1 MLVTVAVL
9 FFLAVFK
16 LIFALVLP
24 VELLVDV
31 LGGGS
36 DRQGRLGFLN
46 YLVED
51 LFVLNAL
58 QFRVHAEILGNNL
71 VSNLGERFNFTAWE
85 GLSVVAARLHDLLG
99 DLSVFQ
105 VLSHTLIFELGVLLH
120 DFLGRDSRSVHSCCQ
135 THL

>member
-1 MLVTVAVL
+1 ML

-36 DRQGRLGFLN
+36 DRQSRLGFLD

-58 QFRVHAEILGNNL
+58 QFWVHAEVLGNNL
-71 VSNLGERFNFTAWE
+71 VSNFGERFNFTAWE
-85 GLSVVAARLHDLLG
+85 GLGVIAAGLHDLLG

-120 DFLGRDSRSVHSCCQ
+120 NFLSRDSRSMHSCCQ

>member
-1 MLVTVAVL
+1 ML

-16 LIFALVLP
+16 LIFTLVLP

-31 LGGGS
+31 LGSGC
-36 DRQGRLGFLN
+36 DRESRFSFLN

-71 VSNLGERFNFTAWE
+71 VSNLRKRLNLTAWE
-85 GLSVVAARLHDLLG
+85 GLSIIATRFHDLLG

-105 VLSHTLIFELGVLLH
+105 VLSHTLIFELGVLFD
-120 DFLGRDSRSVHSCCQ
+120 DFLGRDSRRVHSCC
-135 THL
+135 